1 MTETHSPLIQTEDF
15 IRSGFFPKEL
25 VPAFTTEGLANNLDQ
40 VNDIVQATLPKH
52 FSQCSYYSFPKSK
65 YSRRNLAIP
74 NPLHQIILCNTLSDN
89 WATLREKIETSPLY
103 KPLLFCYDRS
113 NQSLS
118 ETEPYPGMESSPI
131 PDLSIKRAVSAN
143 YKDLLDWRVIRSS
156 GYSYCL
162 HTDISR
168 FYSTIYT
175 HSIPW
180 AIHGKYISKKNKNR
194 EDGECAI
201 GNKIDRCV
209 RHTQE
214 QQTKGIPIGTDS
226 SLVIAEIIG
235 SAMDK
240 KLNELLGSTLSG
252 FRYMDDYYL
261 YFNSLSEAE
270 LALSQLHKIFH
281 DFELETNSEKTF
293 IVELPESIEPIWVS
307 EMRRHPIDN
316 QNKTE
321 QRNDLITYFSKLFEY
336 SKIFTD
342 DFVIKYGLRRI
353 SKTKIKSEN
362 WEIYEAFILQS
373 ILFAP
378 NALVIATEIL
388 WAYSKLEYNLNKDR
402 ISLTINSLILR
413 HSILNHSHE
422 VSWALWL
429 SKTLNIPIE
438 ENTFKAICE
447 LEDSVVALVA
457 LDLYQNHNTLIRGIF
472 EFEKWKSIVTPD
484 DYNNNLYSKNWL
496 LCYEAS
502 IKGFF
507 SNVSQTE
514 YINNDEFFST
524 LKNNNITFYK
534 NDNKVQDL
542 LEYIDNDEADDEADD
557 DTSSNSWMSY

>member
-1 MTETHSPLIQTEDF
+1 
-15 IRSGFFPKEL
+15 
-25 VPAFTTEGLANNLDQ
+25 
-40 VNDIVQATLPKH
+40 
-52 FSQCSYYSFPKSK
+52 
-65 YSRRNLAIP
+65 
-74 NPLHQIILCNTLSDN
+74 
-89 WATLREKIETSPLY
+89 
-103 KPLLFCYDRS
+103 
-113 NQSLS
+113 
-118 ETEPYPGMESSPI
+118 
-131 PDLSIKRAVSAN
+131 
-143 YKDLLDWRVIRSS
+143 
-156 GYSYCL
+156 
-162 HTDISR
+162 
-168 FYSTIYT
+168 
-175 HSIPW
+175 
-180 AIHGKYISKKNKNR
+180 
-194 EDGECAI
+194 
-201 GNKIDRCV
+201 
-209 RHTQE
+209 
-214 QQTKGIPIGTDS
+214 
-226 SLVIAEIIG
+226 
-235 SAMDK
+235 MDK

-270 LALSQLHKIFH
+270 LALSQLHKILH

-496 LCYEAS
+496 LFYEAS

-514 YINNDEFFST
+514 YINNNQFFST

-534 NDNKVQDL
+534 NDNQVQDL

>member
-25 VPAFTTEGLANNLDQ
+25 APAFTTKGLANNLDK
-40 VNDIVQATLPKH
+40 VNDIVQATSPK
-52 FSQCSYYSFPKSK
+52 SSSSKCSYYSFPKSK

-89 WATLREKIETSPLY
+89 WATLREGIESSPLY
-103 KPLLFCYDRS
+103 KPLLFCRDGI

-118 ETEPYPGMESSPI
+118 ETDLYTGMESFPI
-131 PDLSIKRAVSAN
+131 PDLSIQRAVSAN

-162 HTDISR
+162 HADISR

-180 AIHGKYISKKNKNR
+180 AIHGKPASKNNR
-194 EDGECAI
+194 SESLI

-209 RHTQE
+209 RNTQD

-226 SLVIAEIIG
+226 SLIIAEIIG

-240 KLNELLGSTLSG
+240 RLNESLNFNFSG

-270 LALSQLHKIFH
+270 LALSQLHKILH
-281 DFELETNSEKTF
+281 YFELETNYEKTF

-307 EMRRHPIDN
+307 EMRRYPINN

-321 QRNDLITYFSKLFEY
+321 QRNDIITYFSKLFEY

-342 DFVIKYGLRRI
+342 DFVIKYGLTKI
-353 SKTKIKSEN
+353 SKTKIKAEN
-362 WEIYEAFILQS
+362 WDIYEAFILQS

-378 NALVIATEIL
+378 NALVVATKIL
-388 WAYSKLEYNLNKDR
+388 LTYSILEYNLNIER

-438 ENTFKAICE
+438 ENTVKAISE
-447 LEDSVVALVA
+447 LEDSVVALVT
-457 LDLYQNHNTLIRGIF
+457 LDLYQNCGLITDTV
-472 EFEKWKSIVTPD
+472 EFEKWKSIVTPNHD
-484 DYNNNLYSKNWL
+484 KTNLRSENWL

-507 SNVSQTE
+507 PDVDQSP
-514 YINNDEFFST
+514 YITDSEFFST
-524 LKNNNITFYK
+524 LKNNNITFYENNNQVQNLVIYM
-534 NDNKVQDL
+534 NDDANN
-542 LEYIDNDEADDEADD
+542 EGDD
-557 DTSSNSWMSY
+557 DTTSNSWMLY

>member
-25 VPAFTTEGLANNLDQ
+25 APAFTTKGLANNLDK
-40 VNDIVQATLPKH
+40 VNDIVQATSPK
-52 FSQCSYYSFPKSK
+52 SSSSKCSYYSFPKSK

-89 WATLREKIETSPLY
+89 WATLREGIESSPLY
-103 KPLLFCYDRS
+103 KPLLFCRDGI

-118 ETEPYPGMESSPI
+118 ETDLYTGMESFPI
-131 PDLSIKRAVSAN
+131 PDLSIQRAVSAN

-162 HTDISR
+162 HADISR

-180 AIHGKYISKKNKNR
+180 AIHGKDISKKNINK
-194 EDGECAI
+194 EDGECGI
-201 GNKIDRCV
+201 GNTIDRCV
-209 RHTQE
+209 RNTQDR
-214 QQTKGIPIGTDS
+214 QTKGIPIGTDS

-240 KLNELLGSTLSG
+240 RLKESLDFNFSG

-270 LALSQLHKIFH
+270 LALSQLHKILH
-281 DFELETNSEKTF
+281 YFELETNYEKTF

-307 EMRRHPIDN
+307 EMRRYPINN
-316 QNKTE
+316 QNRTE
-321 QRNDLITYFSKLFEY
+321 QRNDIITYFSKLFEY

-342 DFVIKYGLRRI
+342 DSVIKYGLTKI
-353 SKTKIKSEN
+353 SKTKIKAEN
-362 WEIYEAFILQS
+362 WDIYEAFILQS

-378 NALVIATEIL
+378 NALVVATKIL
-388 WAYSKLEYNLNKDR
+388 FTYSILEYNLNIER

-438 ENTFKAICE
+438 ENTVKAISE

-457 LDLYQNHNTLIRGIF
+457 LDLYQNHSLITGTF
-472 EFEKWKSIVTPD
+472 QFEKWKNIVTPD
-484 DYNNNLYSKNWL
+484 DDNKNLYSENWL

-507 SNVSQTE
+507 PDVNQSA
-514 YINNDEFFST
+514 YFNNNQFFSK
-524 LKNNNITFYK
+524 LKNNNITFYE
-534 NDNKVQDL
+534 NNNQVQDL
-542 LEYIDNDEADDEADD
+542 VEYINDDDANDEGDD
-557 DTSSNSWMSY
+557 DTSSNSWMLY